1 MNNTE
6 ENKDGIIKLEVTLA
20 YINYPKDVKFIE
32 SGEYGIFS
40 ANVQKVIEGEYTN
53 STIKLKGNVCKINY
67 GCSYKVYC
75 ILDSI
80 HPKYGA
86 SYNIVYINR
95 VADISTKEKQH
106 EFLSQIITN
115 SALDRLFEKYDDV
128 IELLETEDMEKLTSV
143 VGIGVSSAERMI
155 ELYNDSKDY
164 SDIYIELG
172 ALNLTPNLIKKMC
185 DHYKSPEAVIKKVRE
200 NPYELVEM
208 DGMGFKRCD
217 EIALKVGIDRFDVN
231 RIGGYIKYYLREQ
244 GELGRTWVLYS
255 ELMSNIYEVLG
266 YVPEEVLGAT
276 AQMLMNSG
284 ILKVSDDG
292 QRISHRYYY
301 DLERNI
307 FKELIRLNSANM
319 LTKEELEKEKE
330 KYLKKLDFI
339 SDINDE
345 KYIPNVYKLSNEELE
360 KVIKETE
367 LEQGFEFNKEQLEA
381 IKLSNTTNV
390 IAVTGYG
397 GTGKSSTARGMCK
410 LLKGASVTGCALAG
424 KAALRITETTGL
436 DASTIHKALG
446 WRFGSFTF
454 NKDNQ
459 LDSDVVLI
467 DESTMINGKLFYALL
482 QAIPTG
488 SKVIMLG
495 DIHQIT
501 PIGSCQVFSDIL
513 NTNVIKSV
521 QLVDI
526 HRQAKSSGIVPTSI
540 QISQQKQLFDS
551 KYRGTYVTGELND
564 MEITITD
571 KGTILSNVVCDLFKR
586 EYDKYKNI
594 LDVQVCC
601 LMKNRGDV
609 CCYNLN
615 NKIQEIYNPKN
626 SFNKDEEEI
635 EVKVSTNIKDNKVYK
650 LRIGDKVINTKNN
663 YNVVDTDDKPCVIY
677 NGSIGIIKD
686 IRMGG
691 KKCIVNF
698 EGIGEVVLYKK
709 DIGALELAYAI
720 TIHKS
725 QGSEYPSVITVID
738 DSSYI
743 MNNSEVLYTGITRAK
758 KHCTLLGT
766 NSAIRHCIT
775 QKETKNKQTY
785 LKEFLDDYYLQTTK

>member
-307 FKELIRLNSANM
+307 FNELIRLNSANM

-339 SDINDE
+339 SDISDE
-345 KYIPNVYKLSNEELE
+345 KYIQNVYKLSDEELE

-551 KYRGTYVTGELND
+551 KRQERLAAAAKAATANKEAARAFLIRAG
-564 MEITITD
+564 
-571 KGTILSNVVCDLFKR
+571 ILLPS
-586 EYDKYKNI
+586 
-594 LDVQVCC
+594 
-601 LMKNRGDV
+601 
-609 CCYNLN
+609 
-615 NKIQEIYNPKN
+615 
-626 SFNKDEEEI
+626 
-635 EVKVSTNIKDNKVYK
+635 
-650 LRIGDKVINTKNN
+650 
-663 YNVVDTDDKPCVIY
+663 
-677 NGSIGIIKD
+677 
-686 IRMGG
+686 
-691 KKCIVNF
+691 
-698 EGIGEVVLYKK
+698 GEVAPHL
-709 DIGALELAYAI
+709 
-720 TIHKS
+720 
-725 QGSEYPSVITVID
+725 
-738 DSSYI
+738 
-743 MNNSEVLYTGITRAK
+743 R
-758 KHCTLLGT
+758 
-766 NSAIRHCIT
+766 
-775 QKETKNKQTY
+775 
-785 LKEFLDDYYLQTTK
+785 

>member
-1 MNNTE
+1 MTNTE
-6 ENKDGIIKLEVTLA
+6 ENKDELIKLEVTLG
-20 YINYPKDVKFIE
+20 YINYPKNVKKIE

-40 ANVQKVIEGEYTN
+40 ANVQKIISGSYSN
-53 STIKLKGNVCKINY
+53 SSIKLKGNVCEIMY
-67 GCSYKVYC
+67 GCRYKVYC
-75 ILDSI
+75 QLDSI

-95 VADISTKEKQH
+95 LADISTKEKQH

-128 IELLETEDMEKLTSV
+128 IELLENEDMEKLTSV
-143 VGIGVSSAERMI
+143 VGIGVSSARRMI
-155 ELYNDSKDY
+155 DLYNDQKDY

-172 ALNLTPNLIKKMC
+172 SLNLTPNLIKKMC
-185 DHYKSPEAVIKKVRE
+185 DYYKSPEAVVKKVRE
-200 NPYELVEM
+200 NPYEIVEM
-208 DGMGFKRCD
+208 EGMGFKRCD
-217 EIALKVGIDRFDVN
+217 EIALKVGIDKYDIN

-244 GELGRTWVLYS
+244 GELGKTWVLYT
-255 ELMSNIYEVLG
+255 ELMSNIYDVLG
-266 YVPEEVLGAT
+266 YVPEEVLGNT
-276 AQMLMNSG
+276 AQLLINNG
-284 ILKVSDDG
+284 TIRVSEDG
-292 QRISHRYYY
+292 QKISHKYYY
-301 DLERNI
+301 ELEQNI
-307 FKELIRLNSANM
+307 FNELIRLNSAEM
-319 LTKEELEKEKE
+319 LTKEELDKKKEE
-330 KYLKKLDFI
+330 YLKSLDFI
-339 SDINDE
+339 KSIEDE
-345 KYIPNVYKLSNEELE
+345 TFIPNVYKLSDDELE
-360 KVIKETE
+360 KSIKQTE
-367 LEQGFEFNKEQLEA
+367 IEQGFEFNKEQLEA
-381 IKLSNTTNV
+381 IRMSNTTNV

-410 LLKGASVTGCALAG
+410 LLKGANVLGCALSG

-436 DASTIHKALG
+436 EASTIHKALG
-446 WRFGSFTF
+446 WQFNKFVF

-459 LDSDVVLI
+459 LISDVVLI
-467 DESTMINGKLFYALL
+467 DESTMINGQLFYALL

-513 NTNVIKSV
+513 NSNLIKSIR
-521 QLVDI
+521 LVDI
-526 HRQAKSSGIVPTSI
+526 HRQARSSGIVPTSI

-551 KYRGTYVTGELND
+551 SYTGSYITGDLKD
-564 MEITITD
+564 MEVIITD
-571 KGTILSNVVCDLFKR
+571 KLTILSNSVCDIFKR

-594 LDVQVCC
+594 LDVQICC
-601 LMKNRGDV
+601 LMKTRGDV
-609 CCYNLN
+609 CCFNLN
-615 NKIQEIYNPKN
+615 NKIQEIVNPKN
-626 SFNKDEEEI
+626 EFNNKEEI
-635 EVKVSTNIKDNKVYK
+635 EIKLTPSSKDSKSYI
-650 LRIGDKVINTKNN
+650 LRVGDKVINTKNN
-663 YNVVDTDDKPCVIY
+663 YKVVDIDDRQCAIY

-691 KKCIVNF
+691 KKCIIDF

-709 DIGALELAYAI
+709 DFNALELAYAI

-758 KHCTLLGT
+758 KHCTLIGT
-766 NSAIRHCIT
+766 NTAIRHCISH
-775 QKETKNKQTY
+775 KETKNKQTY
-785 LKEFLDDYYLQTTK
+785 LKDFLDAKCLQK